1 MSIHSRPIRAPKT
14 PAEVASNTITA
25 RLVQP
30 EPQPEPLQSGTRPSE
45 NDPIA
50 EPSRAPESR
59 AEPAVSD
66 TSRPWYRSEPWMAVA
81 LAAFAPLV
89 AAVIA
94 PDTAQYYL
102 IGLSGVLLAVSIV
115 MLLRQGV
122 FRPHAGSGSHRE

>member
-30 EPQPEPLQSGTRPSE
+30 EPQPAPLPNDTRPTE
-45 NDPIA
+45 NPIA
-50 EPSRAPESR
+50 EPIRAPESR
-59 AEPAVSD
+59 AEPTVSE
-66 TSRPWYRSEPWMAVA
+66 TSQPWYRSEPWMAVA
-81 LAAFAPLV
+81 LAAFVPLV

-94 PDTAQYYL
+94 PDTVQYHL
-102 IGLSGVLLAVSIV
+102 IGLSGVLLVVSIA

-122 FRPHAGSGSHRE
+122 FRPHSESGPHRE